1 MSFKDYFKN
10 EKLSLKQLYG
20 KLKTVK
26 PQNDFRDKVLE
37 ATGMAETT
45 FWQKMKGDRSFTD
58 EEKQQIANVTGRP
71 LKQLFPC

>member
-58 EEKQQIANVTGRP
+58 EEKQQIAQVTGRP
-71 LKQLFPC
+71 LNQLFPC